1 MHRLQKGQLE
11 ASGLLYERYKKVLWT
26 YFFNST
32 RDRDKSEDLVQIT
45 FEKML
50 RYRHNYRAE
59 GSVKAWLFSIARNAL
74 MDEWQKRSREPQQSQ
89 EMSVPPKADQ
99 SPNAEEQMMQGD
111 RMALLQAAM
120 AQLSPE
126 KRELLAQIKLQEKK
140 YKEVAA
146 IYQIKE
152 AALKVRVFRIMQELR
167 GYMDRIQASSQY

>member
-1 MHRLQKGQLE
+1 MNRLQDGQLD

-32 RDRDKSEDLVQIT
+32 GDRNKSEDLVQTT
-45 FEKML
+45 FEKVL
-50 RYRHNYRAE
+50 KYYHNYREA
-59 GSVKAWLFSIARNAL
+59 GSVKAWLFAIARNAL
-74 MDEWQKRSREPQQSQ
+74 TDEWKKSSKQPQQSLDT
-89 EMSVPPKADQ
+89 SVRPMADH
-99 SPNAEEQMMQGD
+99 SLNAEEKMMLGD
-111 RMALLQAAM
+111 RMALLQLAM
-120 AQLSPE
+120 AKLAPE

-146 IYQIKE
+146 LYNSNE